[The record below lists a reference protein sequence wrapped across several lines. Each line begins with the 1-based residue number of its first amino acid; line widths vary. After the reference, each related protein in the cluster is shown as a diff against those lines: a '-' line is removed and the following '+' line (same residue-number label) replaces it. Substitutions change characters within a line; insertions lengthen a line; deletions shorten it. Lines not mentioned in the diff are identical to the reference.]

1 MPDNGRTMATAAPV
15 RRATREDIP
24 VLAAV
29 LARAFA
35 ADPFFRF
42 LAGDAPERSQRMRDG
57 WTGILRFASA
67 GLTQTW
73 TTDDLAGAAI
83 WIPPGRGPSSAVDQL
98 RLVPVYGRLIGWL
111 RLRQTG
117 SAIDALDE
125 RRRIHAPGDH
135 YYLSALGV
143 DPDRQGEG
151 IGSALLGPVLAEAD
165 ARGLPCY
172 LETATGRNVLLYERH
187 GFEVIEELVLPG
199 TDVRGWLMLRAASEA
214 PPAAAPGMRSN
225 PRGSD

>member
-1 MPDNGRTMATAAPV
+1 MPDNGPTMATAAQV
-15 RRATREDIP
+15 RRATRDDIP
-24 VLAAV
+24 TLAAV

-73 TTDDLAGAAI
+73 TTDDRAGAAI

-125 RRRIHAPGDH
+125 RRRIHAPGSH
-135 YYLSALGV
+135 FYLSALGV

-187 GFEVIEELVLPG
+187 GFEVVEELVLPG
-199 TDVRGWLMLRAASEA
+199 TDVHGWLMLRAASAA
-214 PPAAAPGMRSN
+214 PPAAAPETRSS
-225 PRGSD
+225 PRESD

>member
-1 MPDNGRTMATAAPV
+1 MPDNGRTMATAPRV
-15 RRATREDIP
+15 RRATRDDIP
-24 VLAAV
+24 ALAAV
-29 LARAFA
+29 LARAFS

-42 LAGDAPERSQRMRDG
+42 LAGDAPERAQRMRDG
-57 WTGILRFASA
+57 WRGILRFASA
-67 GLTQTW
+67 GLAATW

-98 RLVPVYGRLIGWL
+98 RLVRVYGRLIGWR

-117 SAIDALDE
+117 TAIEALDE
-125 RRRIHAPGDH
+125 RRRAHAPESH

-151 IGSALLGPVLAEAD
+151 IGSALLSPGLAEAD
-165 ARGLPCY
+165 AQGVACY

-187 GFEVIEELVLPG
+187 GFDVVEELVLPG
-199 TDVRGWLMLRAASEA
+199 TDVHGWLMVRPASAA
-214 PPAAAPGMRSN
+214 PPAAGPERRSS
-225 PRGSD
+225 PRGPG